1 MVWLDEMGVSPVW
14 IAAGVMVAVHC
25 AALFLLSIGRKRDLE
40 RRLCLLESGLRTAFE
55 KERSHMEK
63 RFREFGD
70 RQTEGFEELRTTLVG
85 NRLQVHSRRSGLPEE
100 AAVETR
106 LEKKHRVIS
115 LAQMG
120 FDSRDIARKLRLS
133 RGETELLLGLSQRF
147 AYSENGHDGEFL

>member
-25 AALFLLSIGRKRDLE
+25 VALFLLSVGRKRDLK

-55 KERSHMEK
+55 QERSHLEK

-70 RQTEGFEELRTTLVG
+70 RQTEGLEELRATLVG
-85 NRLQVHSRRSGLPEE
+85 NRFQVHSRMSGLPEE
-100 AAVETR
+100 AAENR

-147 AYSENGHDGEFL
+147 AYSENGRDGDSL